1 MEILYVSFRMILFF
15 VSFWNLVFESYLK
28 DDVWFRIYGLE
39 MIFFEN
45 KLMIL
50 KLIYFVEKS
59 VNIYIKYCFNLNG
72 IIFWR
77 VLFRDVF
84 V

>member
-1 MEILYVSFRMILFF
+1 MLVLEWYYFF

-39 MIFFEN
+39 TIFFEN

-50 KLIYFVEKS
+50 KLIYFVE
-59 VNIYIKYCFNLNG
+59 
-72 IIFWR
+72 
-77 VLFRDVF
+77 
-84 V
+84 